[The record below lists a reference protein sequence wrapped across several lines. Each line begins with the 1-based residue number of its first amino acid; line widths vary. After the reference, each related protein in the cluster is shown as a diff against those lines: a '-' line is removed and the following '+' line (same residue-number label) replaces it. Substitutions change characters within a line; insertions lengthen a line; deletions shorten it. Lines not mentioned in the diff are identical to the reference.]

1 MNAAKTAVLMVALT
15 IILVLVGQALGGR
28 GGALFAFV
36 MALVM
41 NFTTYWFSDKIVLR
55 MYGAKE
61 VPPDERWEVTDIV
74 RDLTMR
80 AGMPM
85 PKVYVIPDDSANA
98 FATGRSPSHAA
109 VAVTEGI
116 TRILTREELAGVIG
130 HELAHVRNRDIL
142 IGTIAATM
150 AGAISMLAYMGKFAA
165 IFGGGGRN
173 SDEEGEGGGGI
184 FTLLI
189 MAIVAPIAAMLIQLA
204 ISRAREYGADQGGA
218 KISGNPLYLANA
230 LRKLEVA
237 AQKIPLDANQSTAH
251 MFIVNPLT
259 GGSFASLFSTHPPIA
274 ERIKRLEQMVGLA

>member
-28 GGALFAFV
+28 EGALFAFI

-41 NFTTYWFSDKIVLR
+41 NFGTYWFSDKIVLR

-116 TRILTREELAGVIG
+116 TRILTKEELAGVIG

-150 AGAISMLAYMGKFAA
+150 AGAIGMLAYMGKFAA
-165 IFGGGGRN
+165 IFGGAGRN

-184 FTLLI
+184 LTLLI

-204 ISRAREYGADQGGA
+204 IS
-218 KISGNPLYLANA
+218 LA
-230 LRKLEVA
+230 
-237 AQKIPLDANQSTAH
+237 
-251 MFIVNPLT
+251 
-259 GGSFASLFSTHPPIA
+259 
-274 ERIKRLEQMVGLA
+274 